1 MAASA
6 PSRTVKTALYPQLAR
21 IGKAVSSPQRLELLH
36 LLSHG
41 EKSVEALAGQAR
53 LPIKNASA
61 HLRVLR
67 EARLVEP
74 RKEGQHVY
82 YRLAEEG
89 VATFFLALRDLA
101 ERRLAEVREVSQQYF
116 GGRKQMTPVDRR
128 QLLSR
133 IRAGAVTV
141 LDFRDESEFASGHIP
156 GARSVPLGEL
166 RKALRTI
173 PRDQEVVAYCH
184 GPYCVLSLEAVQ
196 LLNARGYRAT
206 RLDDGPVEWAAAGLP
221 VERGP
226 AARPGKSV
234 ITPTVQRR

>member
-1 MAASA
+1 MAPATSIRA
-6 PSRTVKTALYPQLAR
+6 VKDALYPQLAR
-21 IGKAVSSPQRLELLH
+21 IGKAVSSAPRLELLH

-41 EKSVEALAGQAR
+41 EKSVEALAGQAH
-53 LPIKNASA
+53 LTVKNASA

-74 RKEGQHVY
+74 RKAGQQVY
-82 YRLAEEG
+82 YRLAEPK
-89 VATFFLALRDLA
+89 VAAFFLALRDLA

-116 GGRKQMTPVDRR
+116 GGRRQMTPVDRR

-133 IRAGAVTV
+133 IRAGEVTV
-141 LDFRDESEFASGHIP
+141 LDLRDESEFATGHIP
-156 GARSVPLGEL
+156 GARSVPLAEL
-166 RKALRTI
+166 RKTLRTI

-206 RLDDGPVEWAAAGLP
+206 RLDDGLVEWAAAGLP

-226 AARPGKSV
+226 
-234 ITPTVQRR
+234 RR

>member
-1 MAASA
+1 MTAALS
-6 PSRTVKTALYPQLAR
+6 SRTVKNALYGQVAR

-36 LLSHG
+36 LLAHG
-41 EKSVEALAGQAR
+41 EKSVETLAAQTQ
-53 LPIKNASA
+53 LTIKNASA

-89 VATFFLALRDLA
+89 VATFFLSLRDLA

-133 IRAGAVTV
+133 IRAGEVTV
-141 LDFRDESEFASGHIP
+141 LDLRDEPEFAAGHIP
-156 GARSVPLGEL
+156 GARSLPIREL
-166 RKALRTI
+166 KKTLRSI

-196 LLNARGYRAT
+196 LLTAKGYRAT
-206 RLDDGPVEWAAAGLP
+206 RLDDGFVEWAAAGLP
-221 VERGP
+221 VERGRTG
-226 AARPGKSV
+226 ASR
-234 ITPTVQRR
+234 

>member
-1 MAASA
+1 MTASV
-6 PSRTVKTALYPQLAR
+6 PSRTVKNALYPQLAR

-41 EKSVEALAGQAR
+41 EKSVEALAGQTQ
-53 LPIKNASA
+53 LTIKNASA

-74 RKEGQHVY
+74 RKSGQHVY
-82 YRLAEEG
+82 YRLAEAG
-89 VATFFLALRDLA
+89 VATFFLALRELA
-101 ERRLAEVREVSQQYF
+101 ERRLAEVREVSQHYF
-116 GGRKQMTPVDRR
+116 GGRRRMTPVDRR

-141 LDFRDESEFASGHIP
+141 LDLRDEAEFASGHIP

-166 RKALRTI
+166 KKTLRSI

-196 LLNARGYRAT
+196 LLTAKGYRAT
-206 RLDDGPVEWAAAGLP
+206 RLDDGFVEWAAAGLP

-226 AARPGKSV
+226 AVPREGS
-234 ITPTVQRR
+234 TG

>member
-1 MAASA
+1 MVA
-6 PSRTVKTALYPQLAR
+6 PSSSRIVKNALYQQLAR

-41 EKSVEALAGQAR
+41 EKSVEALAAQTQ
-53 LPIKNASA
+53 LTIKNASA

-67 EARLVEP
+67 EARLVAP

-82 YRLAEEG
+82 YQLAEEG
-89 VATFFLALRDLA
+89 VATFFLAIRDLA

-133 IRAGAVTV
+133 IRAGEVTV
-141 LDFRDESEFASGHIP
+141 LDLRDESEFATGHIP
-156 GARSVPLGEL
+156 GARSVPIGKL
-166 RKALRTI
+166 RKTLRSV

-196 LLNARGYRAT
+196 LLNAKGYRAT
-206 RLDDGPVEWAAAGLP
+206 RLDDGFVEWATAGLP

-226 AARPGKSV
+226 AARNE
-234 ITPTVQRR
+234 